1 MATAKV
7 QVLHAV
13 LTASG
18 WVMPGP
24 AEMDADDARALES
37 RGMVDVLE
45 VDGQAEVWQACCN
58 GAHDHG

>member
-24 AEMDADDARALES
+24 AEMDADEARALES

-45 VDGQAEVWQACCN
+45 VDGKREVWQACCN
-58 GAHDHG
+58 GEHDHG